1 LAWKIEGNVSKQFF
15 NGDFALILL
24 VIYFMTSLGSSKFK
38 QIQLYYSMINA
49 PEGGG
54 NLQNFK
60 IQERVKVNTYK
71 YIFCFT
77 GVAKAPKRWD

>member
-1 LAWKIEGNVSKQFF
+1 
-15 NGDFALILL
+15 
-24 VIYFMTSLGSSKFK
+24 
-38 QIQLYYSMINA
+38 MINA

>member
-49 PEGGG
+49 PEEALGGG

-60 IQERVKVNTYK
+60 IQERVK
-71 YIFCFT
+71 
-77 GVAKAPKRWD
+77 